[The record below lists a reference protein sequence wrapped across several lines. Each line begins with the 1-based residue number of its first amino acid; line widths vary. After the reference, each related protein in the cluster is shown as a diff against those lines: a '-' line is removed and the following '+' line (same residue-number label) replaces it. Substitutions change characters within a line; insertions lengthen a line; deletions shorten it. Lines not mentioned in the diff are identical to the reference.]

1 MFNSEARLVSF
12 YRGAA
17 SPDGMPQQPA
27 SVIMAS
33 GNPPARIRARR
44 SLSGEL
50 VAFPA
55 KEVDAGLHSLWVV
68 QRATL
73 RQHLIQRHA
82 NAH

>member
-44 SLSGEL
+44 SLSGKL
-50 VAFPA
+50 VTFPA
-55 KEVDAGLHSLWVV
+55 KEVDAGLHGLRVV
-68 QRATL
+68 LGATF
-73 RQHLIQRHA
+73 RRHFIQRYL
-82 NAH
+82 NAP